1 MANPTRS
8 TTRSGAKVNSVMK
21 TLGWRKEKKPQP
33 KMLSYKRRNGG
44 FWEKLSDAAD
54 RKSFNWKTREAFYNH
69 VATQSENGVTVEL
82 AVEGFAK
89 ILLKRKRKSSA
100 ALVENVARRMRDGMT
115 FRKAVD
121 IAVPREEVALIAGG
135 ELSGDLGKA
144 LDAIV
149 TSHDRV
155 QAVISAYRES
165 MTQPLIYLTMT
176 YAVLWGIGGYVMP
189 QITVGLPES
198 KVTGMGLL
206 MYKAADFSQSWISI
220 LLPILFIALIVAIRW
235 SLPRWLGP
243 KRIAAEKYFPFS
255 FYRDIEGYKWLTG
268 FAGMI
273 EAGMTDVHILARQ
286 METASP
292 WLRER
297 LYHTRFRMTEGGMS
311 LAKALEA
318 KGPRKLPAFEF
329 PNPDIID
336 KLSSIEGFSDFHE
349 RVGRLTNRW
358 SADIERSAK
367 QRAKQFG
374 FYAEMSM
381 YLIMG
386 MLMISINSVTTQL
399 GAIAG

>member
-1 MANPTRS
+1 MVNKASS
-8 TTRSGAKVNSVMK
+8 TTKSSKWFESVLTSLGFRKSKRPKAK
-21 TLGWRKEKKPQP
+21 TIT
-33 KMLSYKRRNGG
+33 YKRRNDG
-44 FWEKLSDAAD
+44 FWGKVAAAAD
-54 RKSFNWKTREAFYNH
+54 RKAFNWKTREAFYNH
-69 VATQSENGVTVEL
+69 LATQVGNDVPIEN

-89 ILLKRKRKSSA
+89 ILAKRGRKSSA

-115 FRKAVD
+115 FRKAVV

-135 ELSGDLGKA
+135 ELSGGLEKA

-149 TSHDRV
+149 SSHDRV
-155 QAVISAYRES
+155 EAVVNAYRES
-165 MTQPLIYLTMT
+165 MIQPLIYLAMT

-189 QITVGLPES
+189 DITVGLPES
-198 KVTGMGLL
+198 KVTGIGVL
-206 MYKAADFSQSWISI
+206 MYKAADFSQSWVSI
-220 LLPILFIALIVAIRW
+220 LLPLLFVALVAAIRW

-243 KRIAAEKYFPFS
+243 KRIVAEKYFPFS

-273 EAGMTDVHILARQ
+273 EAGMTDVHILAKQ

-336 KLSSIEGFSDFHE
+336 GLSSIEGFSDFDK
-349 RVGRLTNRW
+349 RVGRLTSRW
-358 SADIERSAK
+358 SVDIERSAK

-374 FYAEMSM
+374 FISEMSM

-386 MLMISINSVTTQL
+386 VLMISINSVTTQL
-399 GAIAG
+399 GNIAG